1 MIKKYK
7 MDCPYYSWE
16 YLDPE
21 EEGSS
26 KITRNI
32 INGSPIDT
40 AVYTRRLESSS
51 ALLL

>member
-1 MIKKYK
+1 MGS
-7 MDCPYYSWE
+7 PNYSWK

-26 KITRNI
+26 KLIRNI

-40 AVYTRRLESSS
+40 AP
-51 ALLL
+51 

>member
-1 MIKKYK
+1 MG
-7 MDCPYYSWE
+7 CPYYSWE

-26 KITRNI
+26 KLTRNI
-32 INGSPIDT
+32 INGLPIYT
-40 AVYTRRLESSS
+40 AAYTRRLESSS